1 MKAIGTEELK
11 TKLLQGCKILDVRA
25 PVEFSLSALPN
36 SVNLPILNDEERA
49 LVGTCYK
56 KSGRE
61 KAIALGY
68 QIVSG
73 ANKDE
78 KLKKWKAFLNDNP
91 HAILT
96 CFRGGLRSRIAQD
109 FLAQL
114 GIEIRRIEKGYKE
127 ARQLLLNEL
136 DVYAANDPLK
146 VLTGSTG
153 SGKTKILKQVSGF
166 YPTIDLEELAKHR
179 GSAFGSMKSPQP
191 AQASFE
197 NSLSCEILQLKS
209 LDPKA
214 VILYEGESRLIGSLH
229 LPENFFDRL
238 RKASVIKMNVAL
250 EDRIENIFAD
260 YIYSEV
266 EIFDKYTNAVIKI
279 SKKLGG
285 LRTQEL
291 LSDIKFSQQQFVA
304 EGLLIS
310 NKIWIEKL
318 LVWYYDPMYSYSL
331 MNRKLGIEF
340 EGGPQEVIEYL
351 KLKSKL

>member
-1 MKAIGTEELK
+1 MHSARYQTLLTCPYWTTKKELWSE
-11 TKLLQGCKILDVRA
+11 
-25 PVEFSLSALPN
+25 PV
-36 SVNLPILNDEERA
+36 I
-49 LVGTCYK
+49 K

-61 KAIALGY
+61 KAIELGY

-78 KLKKWKAFLNDNP
+78 KLKKWKEFLNNNP

-96 CFRGGLRSRIAQD
+96 CFRDGLRSQISQA
-109 FLAQL
+109 FLAEV

-127 ARQLLLNEL
+127 ARLLLDEL
-136 DVYAANDPLK
+136 DLYSANDQLK
-146 VLTGSTG
+146 ILTGSTG

-197 NSLSCEILQLKS
+197 NSLSYEILKLKS
-209 LDPKA
+209 INPKA

-229 LPENFFDRL
+229 LPENFFDKL
-238 RKASVIKMNVAL
+238 RKTSVIKMNVAL
-250 EDRIENIFAD
+250 EDRVENIFVG
-260 YIYSEV
+260 YIYPEA
-266 EIFDKYTNAVIKI
+266 EIFDKYTKAIIKI

-285 LRTQEL
+285 LRAQEL
-291 LSDIKFSQQQFVA
+291 QNDIKFSQQQFA
-304 EGLLIS
+304 EEGLLIS

-331 MNRKLGIEF
+331 MNRKPGIEF